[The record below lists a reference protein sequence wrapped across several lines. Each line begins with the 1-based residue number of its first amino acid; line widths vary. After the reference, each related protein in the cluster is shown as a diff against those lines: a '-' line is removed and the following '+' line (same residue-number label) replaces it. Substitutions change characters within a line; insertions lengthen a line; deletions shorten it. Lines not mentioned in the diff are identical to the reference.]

1 MSTPTISI
9 PRSQKRWPIS
19 TIFTPEN
26 MHAIIVPHSCRHPF
40 NSRFI
45 CGNSWRTIIP
55 LSSMPSYHLRRPYH
69 TTFVALFIPPS
80 FCQNLSTTC
89 QSVNSQISRFSQNS
103 QFSQFSRLSL
113 LSTLSTLSTN
123 SRLSQLSPPSQK
135 FHPSHPSKI
144 FCPFVLL
151 SFFSFCPSV

>member
-55 LSSMPSYHLRRPYH
+55 PSFSASYCIRCPYY
-69 TTFVALFIPPS
+69 TTFVTLFIPPS
-80 FCQNLSTTC
+80 FYQNFSNTC
-89 QSVNSQISRFSQNS
+89 QSVNSKI
-103 QFSQFSRLSL
+103 SQFSRLSL
-113 LSTLSTLSTN
+113 LSPF
-123 SRLSQLSPPSQK
+123 SRLSRLSTISTK
-135 FHPSHPSKI
+135 IHPSHPSKI